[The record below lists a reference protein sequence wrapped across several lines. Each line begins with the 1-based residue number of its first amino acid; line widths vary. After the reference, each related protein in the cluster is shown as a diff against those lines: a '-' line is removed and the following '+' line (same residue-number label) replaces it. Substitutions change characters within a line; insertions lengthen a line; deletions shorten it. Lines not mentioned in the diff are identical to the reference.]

1 MKFKFLSL
9 FLIVTSLVY
18 AQDINQFDE
27 NGKRHGVWKKNFEGT
42 KQLRYEG
49 QFDHG
54 KEVGEFKFYKLV
66 KKKSVLTAT
75 KLFDL
80 DGSAYVKFLASTG
93 KIVYPGF
100 NILSFWHA
108 VI

>member
-27 NGKRHGVWKKNFEGT
+27 SGKRHGVWKKYFEGT

-49 QFDHG
+49 KFDHG
-54 KEVGEFKFYKLV
+54 KEVG
-66 KKKSVLTAT
+66 
-75 KLFDL
+75 
-80 DGSAYVKFLASTG
+80 KFLFHSL
-93 KIVYPGF
+93 YHRF
-100 NILSFWHA
+100 NRSSSFLR
-108 VI
+108 